1 MSANPSESRFGL
13 FHRRLCPVPTWR
25 GWLVLAGVALV
36 MALAFLRLSHPF
48 LSVTN
53 RVGGEL
59 LVVEGWCP
67 DFTFSAAIQE
77 FNSGG
82 RRSLLVTGGPLEKGE
97 PLSEFRTYAELGA
110 ATLARLGLATNRVTP
125 VSAPKVRQD
134 RTYTSAVALRHWLE
148 TRGPLPAKLDVVTA
162 GAHAR
167 RTRLMFQKA
176 FGDGTEIG
184 IIAVEDE
191 RYEARRWW
199 RSSMGFRTTTGEL
212 IGYAYARLLFRETRE
227 D

>member
-1 MSANPSESRFGL
+1 MSANSSESRFSL
-13 FHRRLCPVPTWR
+13 FRRRLCPVPTWR
-25 GWLVLAGVALV
+25 GWLALAGLALLTV
-36 MALAFLRLSHPF
+36 LAFLRLSHPF

-67 DFTFSAAIQE
+67 DFAFKAAIQE

-82 RRSLLVTGGPLEKGE
+82 RRALLVTGGPLEKGE

-110 ATLARLGLATNRVTP
+110 ATLARLGLATDVVTP
-125 VSAPKVRQD
+125 VPAPKVRQD
-134 RTYTSAVALRHWLE
+134 RTYTSAVALRRWLAA
-148 TRGPLPAKLDVVTA
+148 RGPLPAKLDVVSA

-167 RTRLMFQKA
+167 RTRLLFQKA
-176 FGDGTEIG
+176 FGDATEIG
-184 IIAVEDE
+184 IIAVADE
-191 RYEARRWW
+191 RYEPDRWW

-212 IGYAYARLLFRETRE
+212 IGYAYARLLFREPE
-227 D
+227 EE